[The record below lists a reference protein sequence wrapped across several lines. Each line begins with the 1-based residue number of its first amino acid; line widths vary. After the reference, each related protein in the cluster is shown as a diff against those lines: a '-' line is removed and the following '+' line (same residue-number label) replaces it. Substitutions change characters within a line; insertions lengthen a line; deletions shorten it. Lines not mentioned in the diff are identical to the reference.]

1 MSRVGKKTIQ
11 IPDKVD
17 VKVDAGLVMV
27 KGPKGELTLKLHP
40 AIGLEL
46 KDKEINMVVLKEEK
60 EVGALWGTMRQLV
73 NNMILG
79 VTIGFKKELEINGVG
94 YRASLAGKDLM
105 LAVGYSHEVKFPI
118 PEGIKISVDKNVIT
132 IEGND
137 KFLVG
142 ETAAQIKRVK
152 KPEPYKGKGIRYLG
166 EVIKI
171 KAGKKAKSAAA

>member
-1 MSRVGKKTIQ
+1 MSRVGKKIIQ
-11 IPDKVD
+11 IPDKVE
-17 VKVDAGLVMV
+17 VKVEAGLVMV

-46 KDKEINMVVLKEEK
+46 KDKEINMVVLQEEK
-60 EVGALWGTMRQLV
+60 YVSALWGTMRQLV

-79 VTIGFKKELEINGVG
+79 VTVGFKKELEINGVG
-94 YRASLAGKDLM
+94 YRASVSGKNLM

-118 PEGIKISVDKNVIT
+118 PDGIKISVDKNVIT

-166 EVIKI
+166 EIIKI
-171 KAGKKAKSAAA
+171 KAGKKAKTAAA

>member
-11 IPDKVD
+11 IPDKVE
-17 VKVDAGLVMV
+17 VKNDAGFVSV
-27 KGPKGELTLKLHP
+27 KGPKGELKMKLHP

-46 KDKEINMVVLKEEK
+46 KDKEINMVVVKEIK
-60 EVGALWGTMRQLV
+60 EANALWGTMRQLIQ
-73 NNMILG
+73 NMILG
-79 VTIGFKKELEINGVG
+79 VTVGFKKELEINGVG

-105 LAVGYSHEVKFPI
+105 LAVGYSHEVKFPV
-118 PEGIKISVDKNVIT
+118 PEGIKISVDKNVISV
-132 IEGND
+132 EGID

-166 EVIKI
+166 EIVKI
-171 KAGKKAKSAAA
+171 KAGKKAKSAAG